1 MLHAGTAPERLWI
14 AGWLRRQ
21 NTPAAPVAVLRSR
34 PGASGAKARLAA
46 SAPYCAYSANT
57 SSASS
62 PAPARR
68 AGIAEELS
76 LREGDGDCRTT
87 PGSGEVAGVP
97 CGNPAPRG
105 EGMSCFISSYGLA
118 SSSCGGITEPRRHV
132 HVLRFRLNSLEKKGL
147 LKIGKPETKP
157 FENGHFR
164 GPKPRG
170 YSPIF
175 PKIPPAAPAIPGRLR
190 RLTPYGASRHKRCG
204 HLQRFRRRRAR
215 RTLKPLPL
223 FLAHVV
229 SAACRGDWPQNPPA

>member
-1 MLHAGTAPERLWI
+1 MRIPAEFVPRRSETRERRCFVTQILSFGGTFLGAFSAPFGGEDGPNLGPNI
-14 AGWLRRQ
+14 AHIGNKTQPPPENRPWRGNLESIF
-21 NTPAAPVAVLRSR
+21 PIVKSIW
-34 PGASGAKARLAA
+34 PGAKRAEKIDDLFPKA
-46 SAPYCAYSANT
+46 YK
-57 SSASS
+57 
-62 PAPARR
+62 
-68 AGIAEELS
+68 
-76 LREGDGDCRTT
+76 
-87 PGSGEVAGVP
+87 
-97 CGNPAPRG
+97 
-105 EGMSCFISSYGLA
+105 
-118 SSSCGGITEPRRHV
+118 SSSSSFIDS
-132 HVLRFRLNSLEKKGL
+132 FGL

-204 HLQRFRRRRAR
+204 RLQRFRRQRAR